1 MANPGSALVVPTSIY
16 HKMINLLAAPG
27 EVFGEVVVTKPTA
40 VNWRLPT
47 LLVCLAGII
56 GLGIMS
62 DPQIAA
68 SQVQAANGIG
78 GGIVDWHLLAGT
90 WLVVSSLM
98 ICLGAFGGMLWSAA
112 VLWII
117 GRWFLGARF
126 SFGKTVEVAA
136 LSSVV
141 LILGTVMTGLL
152 ISVTGDL
159 NTRPALSLLT
169 DAEPGSRVR
178 LVLEALNVFHIWAA
192 MVLAAGLSKLSGA
205 AFKDCAFWVFGYWI
219 VMRVGVILL
228 S

>member
-1 MANPGSALVVPTSIY
+1 MANPGSALIAPTSVY

-27 EVFGEVVVTKPTA
+27 EVFEEVAATKPTA

-56 GLGIMS
+56 GLQIMS
-62 DPQIAA
+62 DPPMAA
-68 SQVQAANGIG
+68 SQVQDANAIG
-78 GGIVDWHLLAGT
+78 GGIVDRHLLAGT
-90 WLVVSSLM
+90 GPVVSSLM
-98 ICLGAFGGMLWSAA
+98 ICLGAFGGMLWSAV

-117 GRWFLGARF
+117 GRWFLGAQF
-126 SFGKTVEVAA
+126 SFGKSVEVAA

-141 LILGTVMTGLL
+141 LVLGTVMTGLL
-152 ISVTGDL
+152 ITVTGDF
-159 NTRPALSLLT
+159 NTRPALSLFT

-205 AFKDCAFWVFGYWI
+205 AFKECAFWVFGYWI
-219 VMRVGVILL
+219 VTRAGVILL